1 MRRLSMAK
9 GGAAR
14 GRKRPRPGAIAR
26 PEVGRATEPPAGVS
40 AHSGH
45 APCRKATIAAMMRVT
60 ESNVVPCDR
69 APEAF
74 DLPRPK

>member
-1 MRRLSMAK
+1 
-9 GGAAR
+9 
-14 GRKRPRPGAIAR
+14 
-26 PEVGRATEPPAGVS
+26 VGRATEPPAGVS

-45 APCRKATIAAMMRVT
+45 APCRKATIAAMMRAT